1 VAEEIRL
8 ARPDDVQPVR
18 ELWGGARSEHATTE
32 DTAERVAV
40 AVDAGALLV
49 AVVDGEVVG
58 ALVAGFDGWRGNVYR
73 LAVAPEFR
81 RRGLGLRLVAAG
93 EARLRELGAPRVT
106 ALVAFD
112 DAIARGFWE
121 AAGYAAD
128 PVMGRMVRDLASVL
142 G

>member
-1 VAEEIRL
+1 MAEEIRL
-8 ARPDDVQPVR
+8 ARPGDVEAVR
-18 ELWGGARSEHATTE
+18 GLWGGARSSHATTE

-40 AVDAGALLV
+40 AVEAGALLV
-49 AVVDGEVVG
+49 AAVDGEVVG
-58 ALVAGFDGWRGNVYR
+58 ALVAGFDGWRGNMYR
-73 LAVAPEFR
+73 LAVAPPFR

-112 DAIARGFWE
+112 DAAARGFWE

-128 PVMGRMVRDLASVL
+128 PVMGRMVRDL
-142 G
+142 

>member
-8 ARPDDVQPVR
+8 ARPDDVEAVR
-18 ELWGGARSEHATTE
+18 KLWGGARSSHAITE

-40 AVDAGALLV
+40 AVETGAVLV

-58 ALVAGFDGWRGNVYR
+58 ALVAGFDGWRGNMYR
-73 LAVAPEFR
+73 LAVAREFR

-93 EARLRELGAPRVT
+93 EARLHELGAPRVT

-112 DAIARGFWE
+112 DLAARGFWE

-128 PVMGRMVRDLASVL
+128 PVMGRMVRDL
-142 G
+142 